1 MKEIGI
7 YEFYKLIGDEEEG
20 SRETEKNRGIRPKP
34 QKATNEQT
42 KPQAEEQETAME
54 HAFGTFEAFTNVLES
69 ILRGLGTNSS
79 SLIRS

>member
-7 YEFYKLIGDEEEG
+7 YEFYILIGDEEEG
-20 SRETEKNRGIRPKP
+20 SRETEKNRPKP
-34 QKATNEQT
+34 QKATDEQT
-42 KPQAEEQETAME
+42 KPQAEEQETAVE
-54 HAFGTFEAFTNVLES
+54 HAFGTFEAFTDVLES